1 MDEDLGAVTVGE
13 AASMGE
19 VVPGPPRP
27 EPSLDELFRVHAD
40 SLIRLGYLL
49 TGAESVAEDLVQDVF
64 ARLARGRTV
73 VEQPEAYLRRS
84 VVNAAN
90 TWHRRRRLE
99 VRHARAQVPQHAS
112 LGARELADALRVLT
126 TRERAVVVLH
136 YYEGRTIDE
145 VAEILGCPRGT
156 AASLQSRA
164 LAKLRKVIER

>member
-1 MDEDLGAVTVGE
+1 MTMDKDLAAPTVGE
-13 AASMGE
+13 AAPMGE
-19 VVPGPPRP
+19 PAPQ
-27 EPSLDELFRVHAD
+27 PSLDELFREHAEA
-40 SLIRLGYLL
+40 LIRLGYLL
-49 TGAESVAEDLVQDVF
+49 TGAETVAEDLVQDVF
-64 ARLARGRTV
+64 ARLARGHTL

-90 TWHRRRRLE
+90 SWHRRRRLE
-99 VRHARAQVPQHAS
+99 LRHTRAEVPQHAS
-112 LGARELADALRVLT
+112 LGARELADALDVLT

-136 YYEGRTIDE
+136 YYEGRSIDE